1 MLANLLPER
10 FSAIIAGVLLGL
22 VLILL
27 VAAMG
32 LVLFLLRPPTAL
44 VLPLAA
50 IVIALVALAPRMLA
64 GELSAPLTTLFN
76 DVVFGGFLRLAPAI
90 VAVFLGAVL
99 AAQVSEAG
107 IARAIVRVSAEFAGD
122 SPFLLSLLLLL
133 VIAMLFTSLGGLGAV
148 IMVATTVLPLL
159 LALGL
164 DALTAGAIFLF
175 GLSLGGALNPI
186 NWQLYISVLG
196 LEQGQIVPYALAVFV
211 IFLVV
216 ASAFVGYKIQRGQ
229 GIRAAEGLWIGA
241 IAGIFVLVGVACFR
255 WGTFLTGAKMVLFVF
270 LGLALAFLTLGV
282 VARSFAPRRIFPARV
297 NPLSVCALVYP
308 LLMVLFVNLG
318 NSLGWLQG
326 FTMEL
331 VAALFIG
338 VVYAHLASLQPGGG
352 ESDRILRACYEGFRL
367 AIPAILLLFGIGMLL
382 KATTLPEV
390 AVAVK
395 PLMSAAIPATPLA
408 FVIGFT
414 VFAPLALYRGPLN
427 LYGMGS
433 GIVGLMLA
441 VGRLAAPLVMV
452 AFFSVGMMQ
461 GVSDPTNTHN
471 AWLAGYLKV
480 RVMDLTRVTVGWVFG
495 IVFGGLLAG
504 VLMFGL

>member
-1 MLANLLPER
+1 VANLLS
-10 FSAIIAGVLLGL
+10 FGISGIIARVLLGL
-22 VLILL
+22 MLVLL
-27 VAAMG
+27 VVAMG
-32 LVLFLLRPPTAL
+32 LLLFLLRPPTAL

-50 IVIALVALAPRMLA
+50 IAIALLALAPRIL
-64 GELSAPLTTLFN
+64 GGDLSAPLSTLFN
-76 DVVFGGFLRLAPAI
+76 DVIFGGFLRLAPAV

-99 AAQVSEAG
+99 AAQVSNAG
-107 IARAIVRVSAEFAGD
+107 IARAIVRASAEFAGD
-122 SPFLLSLLLLL
+122 SPFLLGLLLLL
-133 VIAMLFTSLGGLGAV
+133 VIALLFTSLGGLGAV

-196 LEQGQIVPYALAVFV
+196 LEQRQIVPYALAVFV
-211 IFLVV
+211 VFFVV
-216 ASAFVGYKIQRGQ
+216 ASGFVAYKIQRGQ
-229 GIRAAEGLWIGA
+229 GIRAREGLWVGA
-241 IAGIFVLVGVACFR
+241 GAAIFVLVGLSCFQ
-255 WGTFLTGAKMVLFVF
+255 WASF
-270 LGLALAFLTLGV
+270 LGVAKVLLFAVLGLSVAVLTVGV
-282 VARSFAPRRIFPARV
+282 VVRSFAPRRFLPGRV
-297 NPLSVCALVYP
+297 NLLSVCALIYP
-308 LLMVLFVNLG
+308 LLVVLLVNLG
-318 NSLGWLQG
+318 NSLGWLHG
-326 FTMEL
+326 FRLEL

-338 VVYAHLASLQPGGG
+338 VVYAHLASFQPGTG

-390 AVAVK
+390 AAAVK
-395 PLMSAAIPATPLA
+395 PLIGAVIPTKPLP
-408 FVIGFT
+408 FIIGFT
-414 VFAPLALYRGPLN
+414 IFAPLALYRGPLN

-433 GIVGLMLA
+433 GIVGLILA
-441 VGRLAAPLVMV
+441 AGRLTAPLVMV

-480 RVMDLTRVTVGWVFG
+480 RVMELTRVTIGWVFAV
-495 IVFGGLLAG
+495 VFGGLIAG
-504 VLMFGL
+504 VLMFGI

>member
-1 MLANLLPER
+1 VL
-10 FSAIIAGVLLGL
+10 VLL
-22 VLILL
+22 V
-27 VAAMG
+27 VAMG

-44 VLPLAA
+44 VLPIAA
-50 IVIALVALAPRMLA
+50 IVIALFALGPRILT
-64 GELSAPLTTLFN
+64 GDLSAPLSALCN
-76 DVVFGGFLRLAPAI
+76 EVVFGGFMRLAPAI

-196 LEQGQIVPYALAVFV
+196 LEQREIVPYALALFV
-211 IFLVV
+211 IFLLV
-216 ASAFVGYKIQRGQ
+216 ASAFVAYKIHRGQ
-229 GIRAAEGLWIGA
+229 GIRIAEALWVGA
-241 IAGIFVLVGVACFR
+241 IAVMFLAAGVAAFR
-255 WGTFLTGAKMVLFVF
+255 SAAFLAGAKMVLFVA
-270 LGLALAFLTLGV
+270 LGALLAFFTLGV
-282 VARSFAPRRIFPARV
+282 IARSLAPHRLLPARV
-297 NPLSVCALVYP
+297 NLLSVCALVYP
-308 LLMVLFVNLG
+308 LLIVLFVNLG
-318 NSLGWLQG
+318 NSLGWLRG
-326 FTMEL
+326 FTIEL

-338 VVYAHLASLQPGGG
+338 VVYAHLASFQPGSG

-367 AIPAILLLFGIGMLL
+367 AVPAILLLFGIGMLL

-395 PLMSAAIPATPLA
+395 PLISAAIPTRPLP
-408 FVIGFT
+408 FIIGFT
-414 VFAPLALYRGPLN
+414 IFAPLALYRGPLN

-433 GIVGLMLA
+433 GIVGLILAAGKLA
-441 VGRLAAPLVMV
+441 VPLIMV

-480 RVMDLTRVTVGWVFG
+480 RVMDLARVTVGWVFA
-495 IVFGGLLAG
+495 IVFGGLIAG
-504 VLMFGL
+504 VLMFGA